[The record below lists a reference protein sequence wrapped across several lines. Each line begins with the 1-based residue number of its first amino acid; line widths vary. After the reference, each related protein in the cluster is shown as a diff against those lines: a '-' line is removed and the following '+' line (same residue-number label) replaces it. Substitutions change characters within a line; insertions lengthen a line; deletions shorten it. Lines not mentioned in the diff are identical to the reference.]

1 MATFRYTAKS
11 RDGARQEGTLDAA
24 DKRSAMALLSRRGLV
39 PISIRDDA
47 GGGNSARSD
56 AGVDDEAGGGDDGC
70 SAAPGS
76 SVGFLG
82 LLPFLGLLA
91 ARRRK

>member
-24 DKRSAMALLSRRGLV
+24 DKRAAMTLLSRRGLV

-47 GGGNSARSD
+47 G
-56 AGVDDEAGGGDDGC
+56 
-70 SAAPGS
+70 SAAAAPAAAPAAKVPEKTAAKAPAPPDRK
-76 SVGFLG
+76 SVG
-82 LLPFLGLLA
+82 
-91 ARRRK
+91 